1 MQSTQSQEKGLAVQK
16 TPTPSSPEQAE
27 KRDNQIPMS
36 ERLKIGFTG
45 KNPAAQETDLLTE
58 EEINQ
63 MADQYASVDFDM
75 DEDML
80 NDDDLLDEE
89 LEENIVIPET
99 QECEKQSNLP
109 QQEEDRAVR
118 DVGKEKEKEKTTTK
132 KPRPAASKEQ
142 ELSKKAQKDMMP
154 QISINKHRG
163 TRSPDTKGA
172 AASKKLTIRGRASPK
187 GKLVRHGRLSSSKVS
202 DPMSIPRFEVYPSAA
217 KGRKSTAVSG
227 SVGSKKPPST
237 QI

>member
-1 MQSTQSQEKGLAVQK
+1 MKRESEEDRRQRIKGKAVARNSSDKEGNGASDGGASGTFKTKEPLPNNVTLPKEIPVTQVNTTQSMQSTQSQEKGLVVQK

-45 KNPAAQETDLLTE
+45 KNLAAQETDLLTE

-63 MADQYASVDFDM
+63 MADQYAIVDFDM

-89 LEENIVIPET
+89 LEENTVIPET

-118 DVGKEKEKEKTTTK
+118 DVGNEK
-132 KPRPAASKEQ
+132 
-142 ELSKKAQKDMMP
+142 
-154 QISINKHRG
+154 
-163 TRSPDTKGA
+163 
-172 AASKKLTIRGRASPK
+172 
-187 GKLVRHGRLSSSKVS
+187 
-202 DPMSIPRFEVYPSAA
+202 
-217 KGRKSTAVSG
+217 
-227 SVGSKKPPST
+227 
-237 QI
+237 